1 MKFYTRRRVSPV
13 ITIVS
18 LVDILTM
25 VLMFFVYTTTFKTQQ
40 NQVEIVLP
48 KVKSSSEKAV
58 ETTPAI
64 LSISEKGDL
73 YLDGKPTTMDALGPA
88 VKDLE
93 EKNRSLALKA
103 DEKAPFGTIM
113 QVLDSLKTAGVENLP
128 AFTRGGK

>member
-40 NQVEIVLP
+40 PQVQIVLP
-48 KVKSSSEKAV
+48 KLSDRAAKPV
-58 ETTPAI
+58 EAAPTI

-73 YLDGKPTTMDALGPA
+73 FLGAKPITLDALGDA
-88 VKDLE
+88 VKKLE
-93 EKNRSLALKA
+93 MDRGTLALKA

-113 QVLDSLKTAGVENLP
+113 QVLDKLKTSGVENLP
-128 AFTRGGK
+128 AFTRGQ

>member
-25 VLMFFVYTTTFKTQQ
+25 VLMFFVYATTFKTQQ
-40 NQVEIVLP
+40 AQVEIVLP
-48 KVKSSSEKAV
+48 KVVNQNVKAV
-58 ETTPAI
+58 EKVPAI
-64 LSISEKGDL
+64 LTISEKGDL
-73 YLDGKPTTMDALGPA
+73 FLDAKPITMDALGSA

-93 EKNRSLALKA
+93 GQSRSLALKA
-103 DEKAPFGTIM
+103 DEKAPFGIIM

>member
-40 NQVEIVLP
+40 AQVEIVLP
-48 KVKSSSEKAV
+48 KVENQNVKAV
-58 ETTPAI
+58 QNTPAI
-64 LSISEKGDL
+64 LAISEKGDL
-73 YLDGKPTTMDALGPA
+73 FLDAKPITMDALGPA

-93 EKNRSLALKA
+93 GQSRGLALKA
-103 DEKAPFGTIM
+103 DEKAPFGIIM

>member
-40 NQVEIVLP
+40 AQVEIVLP
-48 KVKSSSEKAV
+48 KVKSSAEKSTEAA
-58 ETTPAI
+58 PAI

-73 YLDGKPTTMDALGPA
+73 FLNEKPIAMDALGSA
-88 VKDLE
+88 VKGLE
-93 EKNRSLALKA
+93 GQSKGLALKA

-113 QVLDSLKTAGVENLP
+113 QVLDELKIAGVENLP

>member
-1 MKFYTRRRVSPV
+1 MKFYSRRRVSPV

-40 NQVEIVLP
+40 AQVEIVLP
-48 KVKSSSEKAV
+48 KVKSSAEKQTEAA
-58 ETTPAI
+58 PAI
-64 LSISEKGDL
+64 LTISEKGDL
-73 YLDGKPTTMDALGPA
+73 FLNEKPIAMDAFGAA

-93 EKNRSLALKA
+93 GQSRGLALKA
-103 DEKAPFGTIM
+103 DEKAPFGVIM
-113 QVLDSLKTAGVENLP
+113 QVLDELKTAGVENLP

>member
-25 VLMFFVYTTTFKTQQ
+25 VLMFFVYTTTFKTLQP
-40 NQVEIVLP
+40 QVQIVLP
-48 KVKSSSEKAV
+48 QVRSSGEAPADK
-58 ETTPAI
+58 TPAI

-73 YLDGKPTTMDALGPA
+73 FLNEKPVELKALGDA
-88 VKDLE
+88 VKQLTTD
-93 EKNRSLALKA
+93 NRTLALKA

-113 QVLDSLKTAGVENLP
+113 QVLDELKTAKVQNLP
-128 AFTRGGK
+128 AFTRGPK